1 MFTNEHLFDASVITL
16 IDEGEDLPLF
26 PDVVITAYEDS
37 VVIEQTDP
45 ETNESAQVTLSLSQ
59 LSDLAAAL
67 NLPEGS
73 YRLTSKP

>member
-45 ETNESAQVTLSLSQ
+45 ETNETAQVTLSLSQ

-73 YRLTSKP
+73 YRLTSDP